1 MHEGDFG
8 KGGLMNAHPIGYD
21 ERTMAILRGL
31 LMARDDWRECLEAA
45 AYALVGCGLGDVQQ
59 ITPAHVVSMRD
70 VPVTIVAEPRLSCGH
85 SRNSIRYDR
94 DAEGWISTR
103 CLECEVERARVSA
116 GNGG

>member
-1 MHEGDFG
+1 MS
-8 KGGLMNAHPIGYD
+8 AHPIGYD

-31 LMARDDWRECLEAA
+31 LMARIDWRECLEAA

-70 VPVTIVAEPRLSCGH
+70 VPVLSCGH
-85 SRNSIRYDR
+85 SRNSIRYDQ
-94 DAEGWISTR
+94 DTSTGWITTR
-103 CLECEVERARVSA
+103 CVECEVERARTSA